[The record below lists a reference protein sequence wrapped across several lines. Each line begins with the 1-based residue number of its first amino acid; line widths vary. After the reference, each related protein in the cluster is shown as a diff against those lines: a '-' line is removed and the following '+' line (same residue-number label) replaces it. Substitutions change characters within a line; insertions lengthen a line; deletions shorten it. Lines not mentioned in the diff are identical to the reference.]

1 MSTNKKISIKDIA
14 NLAGV
19 SPSLVSFVL
28 NGKQKQYRVSDQVAE
43 KIKIL
48 AKELHYKPNG
58 FAKSLRE
65 GTSHTIGVIV
75 SDISNRFFSDIVRN
89 IEIAAEEKG
98 YMAIFSSSDENAETL
113 SDLTYNM
120 LSKGVDGIIVVPC
133 EGSDKT
139 IEMLVEKKIP
149 VVLLDRCIPSIRTDY
164 VCLNNLQASYIAT
177 KHLLENGFKNIALV
191 TYDLNLTNVSGR
203 INGYKQAMTESGNKD
218 NINTKFVS
226 IKNLAKSTQKAMS
239 SLSESGTDAVI
250 FATNSIAIQGLY
262 YIQKN
267 DIRIPDDMGLVC
279 FDGGTEFDFFYAP
292 LTYIS
297 QPREMLARK
306 SVEILIEKIESGN
319 TMVQQVE
326 AEGILIKQASSV
338 KTK

>member
-1 MSTNKKISIKDIA
+1 M
-14 NLAGV
+14 
-19 SPSLVSFVL
+19 
-28 NGKQKQYRVSDQVAE
+28 
-43 KIKIL
+43 
-48 AKELHYKPNG
+48 
-58 FAKSLRE
+58 
-65 GTSHTIGVIV
+65 
-75 SDISNRFFSDIVRN
+75 
-89 IEIAAEEKG
+89 
-98 YMAIFSSSDENAETL
+98 
-113 SDLTYNM
+113 
-120 LSKGVDGIIVVPC
+120 
-133 EGSDKT
+133 
-139 IEMLVEKKIP
+139 
-149 VVLLDRCIPSIRTDY
+149 
-164 VCLNNLQASYIAT
+164 
-177 KHLLENGFKNIALV
+177 ENGFKNIALV

>member
-226 IKNLAKSTQKAMS
+226 IKNLAMS